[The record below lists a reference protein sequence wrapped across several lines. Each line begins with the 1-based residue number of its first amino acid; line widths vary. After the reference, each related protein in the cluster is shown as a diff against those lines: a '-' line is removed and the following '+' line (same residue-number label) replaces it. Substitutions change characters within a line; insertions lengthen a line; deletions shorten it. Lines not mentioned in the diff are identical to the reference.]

1 LVGDEAGLSE
11 LHAAIAMTVD
21 AAHTASPTDEQV
33 REKFTVVTLHLSV
46 MPSCPPCGFFE
57 PREED
62 GHGAVRA
69 RTAAGTLVE
78 TSDNQLRHRAR
89 IERGN
94 VGATQCSENLC
105 VNQILRSRDECSPVQ
120 PRCHDPVIR
129 RNR

>member
-21 AAHTASPTDEQV
+21 AAQTASPTDEQV

-46 MPSCPPCGFFE
+46 MPSCPPCGFCG

-69 RTAAGTLVE
+69 RTR
-78 TSDNQLRHRAR
+78 Q
-89 IERGN
+89 ER
-94 VGATQCSENLC
+94 
-105 VNQILRSRDECSPVQ
+105 
-120 PRCHDPVIR
+120 
-129 RNR
+129 